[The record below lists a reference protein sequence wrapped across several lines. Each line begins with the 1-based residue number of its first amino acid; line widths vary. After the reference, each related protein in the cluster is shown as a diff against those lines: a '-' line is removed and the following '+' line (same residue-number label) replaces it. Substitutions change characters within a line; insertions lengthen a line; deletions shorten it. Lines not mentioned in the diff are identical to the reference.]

1 MCWYA
6 HREPYVLYDTMVE
19 RMIELT
25 SNSSVMHG
33 VVDDNSNP
41 YKNMVMDAM
50 RMNHGHIGQCPIV
63 NEEPN
68 ADATKFFNLLKDS
81 DKHYRIV
88 AQITVS
94 T

>member
-1 MCWYA
+1 MYWYT
-6 HREPYVLYDTMVE
+6 HGEPYVPYDTIVE
-19 RMIELT
+19 TIVGST
-25 SNSSVMHG
+25 SSFSNVYG
-33 VVDDNSNP
+33 VIDDNSNP

-68 ADATKFFNLLKDS
+68 ADATNFFDLLKDS

-94 T
+94 I